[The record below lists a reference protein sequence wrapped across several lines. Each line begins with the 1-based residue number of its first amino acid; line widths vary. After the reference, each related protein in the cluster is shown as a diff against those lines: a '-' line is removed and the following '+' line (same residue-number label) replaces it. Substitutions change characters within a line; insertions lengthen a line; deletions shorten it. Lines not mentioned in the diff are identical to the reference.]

1 MEHFYKILKFAYPYK
16 RMALLNA
23 LLNILS
29 VVFGLFS
36 FTLVIPMLGI
46 LFDTQQKVTNKP
58 TRNLMKSS
66 FVDITKWKEL
76 QQIAVA
82 ENIQFFL

>member
-1 MEHFYKILKFAYPYK
+1 MNSFYKILKFAYPYK

-29 VVFGLFS
+29 VIFGLFS

-46 LFDTQQKVTNKP
+46 LFDTQQKISAKP
-58 TRNLMKSS
+58 TG
-66 FVDITKWKEL
+66 EL
-76 QQIAVA
+76 SIDW
-82 ENIQFFL
+82 IKDYYLIG

>member
-1 MEHFYKILKFAYPYK
+1 MNDFYKILKFAYPYK

-36 FTLVIPMLGI
+36 FTLIIPMLGI
-46 LFDTQQKVTNKP
+46 LFDTQEVTSLKP
-58 TRNLMKSS
+58 VSDFILARPAGLL
-66 FVDITKWKEL
+66 I
-76 QQIAVA
+76 
-82 ENIQFFL
+82 